1 MIDVYIAKL
10 PEIELNEP
18 LACLERQIEIDGVAN
33 ERARREKY
41 YVWRLLEYA
50 IKNSLGADASRLYFT
65 KGKNRRWSCEGID
78 FSLSHSHSALAVAVS
93 EGQAVGV
100 DVELIRIRDICRM
113 ADYMLTQAER
123 KGYEALDEACREE
136 WLICRWCEKEAIFK
150 SWNESVFPPK
160 KIETSELFCSSVTI
174 DIDGEKYALAVAA
187 KNRDEIRFF
196 KDIKL

>member
-1 MIDVYIAKL
+1 
-10 PEIELNEP
+10 
-18 LACLERQIEIDGVAN
+18 
-33 ERARREKY
+33 
-41 YVWRLLEYA
+41 
-50 IKNSLGADASRLYFT
+50 
-65 KGKNRRWSCEGID
+65 
-78 FSLSHSHSALAVAVS
+78 
-93 EGQAVGV
+93 
-100 DVELIRIRDICRM
+100 M